1 MSNFWFMSW
10 FWIVVA
16 SLLLAMMAW
25 LRERRL
31 RGGQGAER
39 LVNRRHQQQ
48 IDHQINLGNRVYNA
62 IKVACD
68 QNRLVRFRIDR
79 EQNDSTFGYFIVVRL
94 VDDPKRALGKKML
107 DISIKFDTPEDEQV
121 EVWWA
126 GRHNHE
132 FGYKMSV
139 RRFENGPELQ
149 ILTDRLK
156 VYVPAVSMM

>member
-1 MSNFWFMSW
+1 MSW

-16 SLLLAMMAW
+16 SLLVATMAW

-31 RGGQGAER
+31 RDGQAAER

-79 EQNDSTFGYFIVVRL
+79 EQHHPQFGYFISVEFSTDHR
-94 VDDPKRALGKKML
+94 RALGKKVL
-107 DISIKFDTPEDEQV
+107 DISIKFDTSEDEQV
-121 EVWWA
+121 EVQWA

-132 FGYKMSV
+132 FGYKMNA

-156 VYVPAVSMM
+156 AYVPAVSMM